1 MGVGAEW
8 GESAFL
14 VSGYFPIEFE
24 PGRGDFR
31 PKLVLEAKPWLAG
44 ESRSLSQALF
54 IFCASPFNKTSMC
67 GCVGV
72 PVRGE
77 LRSLLGGWVRSL

>member
-54 IFCASPFNKTSMC
+54 IFYASPFNKTSVC
-67 GCVGV
+67 DCRSPGA
-72 PVRGE
+72 RGTAPL
-77 LRSLLGGWVRSL
+77 LRGWVRSL